1 MARCVR
7 TVASNRSRICRGF
20 ETMERDMTAE
30 LTRRVQAA
38 AAARTP
44 LAICGS
50 GSKAFYGRPL
60 RGEPLRL
67 TDHSG
72 VVDYDPQE
80 LVLTARTGTPLAYLE
95 TLLAESGQHLPF
107 EPPHFGPAA
116 TFGGTIACGLA
127 GPARA
132 SAGPMRDFV
141 LGVRVLT
148 GAGEVLHFGGRVM
161 KNVAGY
167 DVTRLMVGALG
178 TLGVLLE
185 VSLKVLPRAPCQLTL
200 IFDFNAMQAL
210 ERMNDWALTAL
221 PVSATAW
228 VDGKLHVRLQ
238 GSVAALV
245 EARRRMGGEELL
257 QAEGFWQSIKE
268 HTHPFFHHAQN
279 LWRVSVPSESA
290 VFDLPGRTLIEWTG
304 AQRWIVPADEA
315 ADLHETSARAGGFAT
330 CFRSVYGRAGSFA
343 PLPAALMR
351 VHCEL
356 KKTFDPQAILNPG
369 RLYADL

>member
-1 MARCVR
+1 MQ
-7 TVASNRSRICRGF
+7 
-20 ETMERDMTAE
+20 RDATLE
-30 LTRRVQAA
+30 LTERVQAA

-50 GSKAFYGRPL
+50 GSKTFYGRAL
-60 RGEPLRL
+60 RGVPLAL
-67 TDHSG
+67 EEHTG

-80 LVLTARTGTPLAYLE
+80 LVLTARSGTPLQEIE
-95 TLLAESGQHLPF
+95 TLLEQAGQHLPF
-107 EPPHFGPAA
+107 EPPHFGSAA

-148 GAGEVLHFGGRVM
+148 GQGEVLNFGGRVM

-185 VSLKVLPRAPCQLTL
+185 VAVKVLPRAPGELTL
-200 IFDFNAMQAL
+200 AYELDAADAIA
-210 ERMNDWALTAL
+210 RMNDWALTPL

-228 VDGKLHVRLQ
+228 VAGRLYVRLQ
-238 GSVAALV
+238 GSQVALL
-245 EARRRMGGEELL
+245 EARRRMGGENLAA
-257 QAEGFWQSIKE
+257 AEDFWRSIKE
-268 HTHPFFHHAQN
+268 HTHAFFDGAPT
-279 LWRVSVPSESA
+279 LWRVSLPAESA
-290 VFDLPGRTLIEWTG
+290 LFELPGRTLIEWAGT
-304 AQRWIVPADEA
+304 QRWIVPTDATL
-315 ADLHETSARAGGFAT
+315 DLYAPSAHAGGFAT
-330 CFRSVYGRAGSFA
+330 RFRSRDAAADRFA

-351 VHCEL
+351 VHREL
-356 KKTFDPQAILNPG
+356 KRTFDPQAILNPG

>member
-1 MARCVR
+1 MQHDA
-7 TVASNRSRICRGF
+7 TL
-20 ETMERDMTAE
+20 E
-30 LTRRVQAA
+30 LSERVQAA

-44 LAICGS
+44 LAIAGS
-50 GSKAFYGRPL
+50 GSKGFYGRPL
-60 RGEPLRL
+60 SAAPLAV
-67 TDHSG
+67 TEHAG

-80 LVLTARTGTPLAYLE
+80 LVLTARCGTR
-95 TLLAESGQHLPF
+95 LAEIEALLGGCGQYLPF

-148 GAGEVLHFGGRVM
+148 GKGALLSFGGRVM

-185 VSLKVLPRAPCQLTL
+185 ISVKVLPRAPGELTL
-200 IFDFNAMQAL
+200 TFEMDPEPAIKH
-210 ERMNDWALTAL
+210 MNDWALTPL

-228 VDGKLHVRLQ
+228 VDGRLYVRLQ
-238 GSVAALV
+238 GSQAALV
-245 EARRRMGGEELL
+245 EARRRMGGETLAAADEL
-257 QAEGFWQSIKE
+257 WRSIKE
-268 HTHPFFHHAQN
+268 HSHPFFDGAPN
-279 LWRVSVPSESA
+279 LWRASVPPESA
-290 VFDLPGRTLIEWTG
+290 LFDLPGRTLIEWTG
-304 AQRWIVPADEA
+304 AQRWVVALDAA
-315 ADLHETSARAGGFAT
+315 ADLQERCAASGGFAT
-330 CFRSVYGRAGSFA
+330 RFRSANGSGAIFA
-343 PLPAALMR
+343 PLPAALMS
-351 VHCEL
+351 VHREL
-356 KKTFDPQAILNPG
+356 KRTFDPGAILNPG

>member
-1 MARCVR
+1 MQ
-7 TVASNRSRICRGF
+7 
-20 ETMERDMTAE
+20 RDATLE
-30 LTRRVQAA
+30 LTERVQAA

-44 LAICGS
+44 LAILGS
-50 GSKAFYGRPL
+50 GSKGFYGRTLSAAPL
-60 RGEPLRL
+60 AVSA
-67 TDHSG
+67 HAG

-80 LVLTARTGTPLAYLE
+80 LVLTARSGTR
-95 TLLAESGQHLPF
+95 LAEIEALLGTAGQYLPF

-148 GAGEVLHFGGRVM
+148 GTGALLSFGGRVM

-185 VSLKVLPRAPCQLTL
+185 ISVKVLPRAPGELTL
-200 IFDFNAMQAL
+200 TYEMDAARAMT
-210 ERMNDWALTAL
+210 RMNDWALTPL

-228 VDGKLHVRLQ
+228 VDGRLYVRLQ
-238 GSVAALV
+238 GSQAALI
-245 EARRRMGGEELL
+245 EARRRMGGETLAAADEL
-257 QAEGFWQSIKE
+257 WRSIKE
-268 HTHPFFHHAQN
+268 HTHSFFDGAAD

-290 VFDLPGRTLIEWTG
+290 LFDLPGRTLIEWAG
-304 AQRWIVPADEA
+304 AQRWVVPRDAA
-315 ADLHETSARAGGFAT
+315 ADLQGRCAASGGFAT
-330 CFRSVYGRAGSFA
+330 RFRAHNGSTDIFA
-343 PLPAALMR
+343 PLPAALLS
-351 VHCEL
+351 VHREL
-356 KKTFDPQAILNPG
+356 KRTFDPEAILNPG

>member
-1 MARCVR
+1 MA
-7 TVASNRSRICRGF
+7 ASNRLRICRAF
-20 ETMERDMTAE
+20 EAMDGDATPE
-30 LTRRVQAA
+30 LSERVQAA

-50 GSKAFYGRPL
+50 GSKAFYGRAL
-60 RGEPLRL
+60 RGETVAL
-67 TDHSG
+67 TAHTG
-72 VVDYDPQE
+72 IVDYDPQE
-80 LVLTARTGTPLAYLE
+80 LVLTARSGTPLSEIEA
-95 TLLAESGQHLPF
+95 LLAEAGQQLPF
-107 EPPHFGPAA
+107 EPPHFGAAA
-116 TFGGTIACGLA
+116 TFGGTIACGLS

-148 GAGEVLHFGGRVM
+148 GAAEVLSFGGRVM

-185 VSLKVLPRAPCQLTL
+185 VSVKVLPRAPSELTL
-200 IFDFNAMQAL
+200 TYELDAAAAIT
-210 ERMNDWALTAL
+210 RMNDWALTAL

-228 VDGKLHVRLQ
+228 LDGRLYVRLA
-238 GSVAALV
+238 GSAAALLA
-245 EARRRMGGEELL
+245 ARQRMGGEELTAAQDL
-257 QAEGFWQSIKE
+257 WLSIKE
-268 HTHPFFHHAQN
+268 HTHPFFHAARD
-279 LWRVSVPSESA
+279 LWRVSVPPESA
-290 VFDLPGRTLIEWTG
+290 LFDLAERTLIEWAG
-304 AQRWIVPADEA
+304 AQRWIVPADA
-315 ADLHETSARAGGFAT
+315 TADLQEMSARAGGFAT
-330 CFRSVYGRAGSFA
+330 RFRAVNRSGEIFA

-351 VHCEL
+351 VHREL